1 MAGARIQHINI
12 RVGTDTPIE
21 IVSMSGERLVSR
33 DFLILLAMGF
43 CFVATDLFLLIS
55 SAGYMRDEFGAT
67 PSVSAVANCMFFV
80 GALLSRTILGPRIDG
95 FGRKR
100 CLFLAGFLG
109 GLTCFLYPFSYNLYG
124 FCTVRTL
131 HGFFYGIGLLSA
143 NSMIASV
150 VPQKRR
156 AEGLGLFMLSYT
168 LASALSPYVS
178 MYLEYQGDYGLIF
191 NLGAVFCLIPM
202 GLSLLLRSGEPVH
215 YEGVAQQV
223 GNKYFEPT
231 ALRITSV
238 LLVFGVSYSS
248 LLTFTSVY
256 GEAIHLESAMVNFY
270 LVEAVAT
277 FLSRTI
283 LAKIPDRY
291 GDNITLI
298 PCFVMYSVSLFV
310 FAWVHSPASIYFCG
324 AAMGFII
331 AYMNAVGQ
339 SIAIRRVGPERY
351 SVCISMFQNFYD
363 IALAFG
369 PIMLGAV
376 ADARGYP
383 DMYVVAGV
391 ISVISM
397 IMYIFLHGITKYRL
411 KYGSIRSE

>member
-1 MAGARIQHINI
+1 MN
-12 RVGTDTPIE
+12 
-21 IVSMSGERLVSR
+21 R
-33 DFLILLAMGF
+33 DFLILIAMGF

-55 SAGYMRDEFGAT
+55 SAGYMQDEFGAS
-67 PSVSAVANCMFFV
+67 PSVSAVANTLFLL
-80 GALLSRTILGPRIDG
+80 GALGARVVLGPRIDG
-95 FGRKR
+95 LGRR
-100 CLFLAGFLG
+100 NCLFFAGLLG
-109 GLTCFLYPFSYNLYG
+109 CGSCLLYPYCADLYT
-124 FCTVRTL
+124 FCAVRAL
-131 HGFFYGIGLLSA
+131 HGAFYGVGLLCA
-143 NSMIASV
+143 NSMVASV
-150 VPQKRR
+150 VPAKRR

-168 LASALSPYVS
+168 LASALSPYMS
-178 MYLEYQGDYGLIF
+178 MYLEYDGNYGLIF
-191 NLGAVFCLIPM
+191 QLAALCCLVPM
-202 GLSLLLRSGEPVH
+202 VLSLMLRSGRPIR
-215 YEGVAQQV
+215 YEEGTVQT

-256 GEAIHLESAMVNFY
+256 GESIHLESAMVNFY

-277 FLSRTI
+277 FLSRTL

-298 PCFVMYSVSLFV
+298 PCFIIYSISLFV